1 LGKRKEGSLFAL
13 LYVSRSQLQPDR
25 EQEEL
30 DGIVRAS
37 IARNAAAEVTGAL
50 LFTGAHF
57 AQWLEGTEAA
67 VQAIMAS
74 IARDPRHSDVTV
86 LQQGPAERR
95 RFDAWSLAY
104 SGRSTFAEVTA
115 SRALQNR
122 DAYSVRN
129 LTRLL
134 LELAHPPA
142 PPPSAG

>member
-1 LGKRKEGSLFAL
+1 LFAL

-25 EQEEL
+25 EREEL

-37 IARNAAAEVTGAL
+37 MARNAAAEVTGAL
-50 LFTGAHF
+50 LFTGAYF

-74 IARDPRHSDVTV
+74 IARDPRHSAVTV

-104 SGRSTFAEVTA
+104 RGRSTFAEVTA
-115 SRALQNR
+115 SRALQDR

-142 PPPSAG
+142 PPSSAG